1 MKILIAGCGQVGETL
16 VQELSD
22 EGHDL
27 TIVDS
32 DPHVLEVGMERYDVI
47 AIQGNC
53 ASMQILYQAGV
64 ERADLLIACTGSD
77 ELNLLSCVT
86 AHIINPKLHTIA
98 RVRNPEYAELA
109 FEMQHVYGLSMV
121 FNPEMQA
128 ALEIE
133 RLLKMPGFLKR
144 ESFSKG
150 RVEIVELRVEAESK
164 ICDIPLNILYTI
176 VKCRVLVCSVV
187 RDGQAITPDGNFR
200 LQEGDRIFVTAPS
213 DNLAL
218 LLKNLGIVTHKVR
231 RVIIVGGGT
240 LSYYLAEQLKN
251 TQMEVTV
258 LEADRERCRELA
270 SLLPHVNVICGDVRE
285 QSLLE
290 SEGIEAA
297 DALVTLTRVD
307 ELNMV
312 LSLYG
317 NSREVPQ
324 IVTQLETLGDTGI
337 TEHMMLGS
345 VICPRRLCCNN
356 IVRYVRAM
364 QNQTGAAVTIHSI
377 ADGKAEAMEFV
388 VDASTLHCG
397 EPLKRI
403 KLRRNILLV
412 SITSKQGTVIP
423 NGDSSFGV
431 GDRVVVVASGDTVIG
446 QLNDIFA

>member
-16 VQELSD
+16 VQELSA

-27 TIVDS
+27 TILDE
-32 DPHVLEVGMERYDVI
+32 DAHVLEVGMERYDVI
-47 AIQGNC
+47 ALQGNC
-53 ASMQILYQAGV
+53 ASMQTLYQAGV
-64 ERADLLIACTGSD
+64 EHADLLISCTGSD

-86 AHIINPKLHTIA
+86 AHVINPKLHTIA

-109 FEMQHVYGLSMV
+109 YEMQHAYGLSMT

-128 ALEIE
+128 AIEIE

-144 ESFSKG
+144 ESFARG
-150 RVEIVELRVEAESK
+150 RVEIVEVRVEADSK
-164 ICDIPLNILYTI
+164 ICNVPLNILYTI

-200 LQEGDRIFVTAPS
+200 LQVGDRVFVTAPS
-213 DNLAL
+213 DNLAM

-231 RVIIVGGGT
+231 RVMIVGGGT
-240 LSYYLAEQLKN
+240 LAYYLADRLEN
-251 TQMEVTV
+251 ASMDVTV
-258 LEADRERCRELA
+258 LESDRERCVELA
-270 SLLPHVNVICGDVRE
+270 SLLPNTDVICGNVRE

-290 SEGIEAA
+290 SESIASA
-297 DALVTLTRVD
+297 DALVTLTPSD

-317 NSREVPQ
+317 HSREVPQ
-324 IVTQLETLGDTGI
+324 IVTQLETLADTGI
-337 TEHMMLGS
+337 TENMMLGS

-364 QNQTGAAVTIHSI
+364 QNQAGAAVSIHSI
-377 ADGKAEAMEFV
+377 ADGKAEAMEFL
-388 VDASTLHCG
+388 VDADTLHCG
-397 EPLKRI
+397 EQLRRI
-403 KLRRNILLV
+403 KLRKNILLV
-412 SITSKQGTVIP
+412 SISNKRGIVIP
-423 NGDSSFGV
+423 NGDSSFEV
-431 GDRVVVVASGDTVIG
+431 GDSVVVVASGDTVIG